1 MTVAIAMHPALA
13 ALIVVCVAYVAWC
26 RKGWRR

>member
-1 MTVAIAMHPALA
+1 MITIDLHPALA
-13 ALIVVCVAYVAWC
+13 ALVVVCVAYVAWC